1 MTSLAL
7 SFLVASADAT
17 RAGKGI
23 LTGLRVETKY
33 WVHTSAG
40 RANSASKQFARTSDT
55 SLVYPATQA
64 VAQSRQ
70 DSFPLR
76 GRPGT
81 SGNGLVRVL
90 VCQQSH

>member
-7 SFLVASADAT
+7 GFLVASADAS
-17 RAGKGI
+17 RSGKEI

-40 RANSASKQFARTSDT
+40 RANSTSKQLARTSDT
-55 SLVYPATQA
+55 SLVHPATQA

-70 DSFPLR
+70 DSFSLR

-81 SGNGLVRVL
+81 SGNGLVSVM
-90 VCQQSH
+90 VCQQAH